1 MSAAQKQ
8 RVVSVINEC
17 QNESMKIGYC
27 RVSTDDQNPDLQL
40 TALKR
45 AGCKTIFTDKA
56 TGAHVK
62 RPELTKCLKALK
74 AGDVLVVWKLDRLG
88 RSLHDLIGLLDDLK
102 TRGVAFKSVTE
113 SIDTATP
120 TGRAMWQMVG
130 ILAELERSLIQERTK
145 AGRAAAQ
152 ARGVKM
158 GRKPKLT
165 TRQVAHARTL
175 RDQGESPHD
184 VAQLLKVSR
193 RTLYR
198 ALSQAGL

>member
-1 MSAAQKQ
+1 MNS
-8 RVVSVINEC
+8 
-17 QNESMKIGYC
+17 
-27 RVSTDDQNPDLQL
+27 
-40 TALKR
+40 
-45 AGCKTIFTDKA
+45 TDKA

-62 RPELTKCLKALK
+62 RPELAKCLKALK

-165 TRQVAHARTL
+165 TRQVVHARKL
-175 RDQGESPHD
+175 REQGESPNE

-198 ALSQAGL
+198 AAKPDYSCPAFHHIC